1 MSRTVLIEQF
11 HVSIRVPATL
21 PDPEVVAI
29 RRTLST
35 FEFVTRLRRALRSAI
50 RADPAL
56 AAVRLSVS
64 R

>member
-1 MSRTVLIEQF
+1 MPRTVLIEQF
-11 HVSIRVPATL
+11 HVTVRVPATR
-21 PDPEVVAI
+21 PNPEVVAI

-35 FEFVTRLRRALRSAI
+35 FAFVTRLRRAVRYAV

-56 AAVRLSVS
+56 AAVRVSVS